1 VALTEK
7 IRVLFEVDDKGSFG
21 KLKKDIN
28 DADGATGKL
37 KAGAKGLGDSLKAN
51 AAAGAVAAG
60 TALVA
65 FGAKAASAFQDA
77 AIGAGKF
84 ADATGLAVE
93 DASRWIEVAGDIGIE
108 AGTIQ
113 GAFQKLNKSI
123 ADGKPALS
131 EYGVE
136 IVKTKDGVVD
146 ANATFVNAATTIG
159 AIEDPTKRAKAAQEL
174 FGKSYGEVAE
184 LLEMSAGD
192 VQTALAGVSDA
203 KVIDE
208 EELAK
213 ARDMRARLDDLK
225 DTFEDVTLGVGEFV
239 VSMGPAITKIGDISK
254 GIIGVTTAVADFL
267 FAARGSSP
275 AAERWWDAIGGDK
288 AMSRAEAFSGFME
301 AVNDRYDNKSLM
313 GNAAEGVELFFG
325 GIATEARQ
333 AELRFEDFK
342 SVFDDL
348 AAKSPET
355 AEQLLADMGKLRG
368 GTDETSVKFQEWA
381 AFMGL
386 TDERILQLATSIP
399 AVAEGIDEAGK
410 AAYDASSDFADL
422 DKQAYL
428 AEDALDDV
436 KDAAAELGTAY
447 DKLKGKFDNKQAW
460 QNAQDAV
467 GDLMTTMA
475 DSESTWR
482 DLETA
487 ADDAALAYADFI
499 MQADHIPDETKSIL
513 ITELDQ
519 GNLDMVRA
527 FVDTMQ
533 KGFIVPLIPEIRDS
547 KGTVNALGSYGRY
560 VPGGTNVRGATGGI
574 VTRPTMALIGEDGP
588 EAVVP
593 LNRTPGSSPLPSG
606 LGGGNTYNFYGV
618 DERFAEQLVGI
629 IERHERGKR

>member
-1 VALTEK
+1 MATFSDK
-7 IRVLFEVDDKGSFG
+7 IRLLFEVDDKGSFG
-21 KLKKDIN
+21 KIKRDIA

-37 KAGAKGLGDSLKAN
+37 KAGFSGLGDTLKAN
-51 AAAGAVAAG
+51 TAAAAVAAG

-65 FGAKAASAFQDA
+65 FGVKAVGAFQDA
-77 AIGAGKF
+77 ALGAGKF

-93 DASRWIEVAGDIGIE
+93 DASRWIEVAGDLGIE

-146 ANATFVNAATTIG
+146 ANATFINAATTIG

-184 LLEMSAGD
+184 LLEMSAND
-192 VQTALAGVSDA
+192 VKVALEGVSDA
-203 KVIDE
+203 KIISE
-208 EELAK
+208 EELQ
-213 ARDMRARLDDLK
+213 RARKYRARMDELNDKLQDLSITVGGRLADDFVYAAENAQILADAVGK
-225 DTFEDVTLGVGEFV
+225 IPGGGPLGEFLFGPSGEDRENVRNWLLDVTGIVEAYGGAVGDTWEK
-239 VSMGPAITKIGDISK
+239 S
-254 GIIGVTTAVADFL
+254 
-267 FAARGSSP
+267 
-275 AAERWWDAIGGDK
+275 DK
-288 AMSRAEAFSGFME
+288 AAKGTTDFYR
-301 AVNDRYDNKSLM
+301 
-313 GNAAEGVELFFG
+313 EL
-325 GIATEARQ
+325 Q
-333 AELRFEDFK
+333 
-342 SVFDDL
+342 
-348 AAKSPET
+348 
-355 AEQLLADMGKLRG
+355 KLN
-368 GTDETSVKFQEWA
+368 EE
-381 AFMGL
+381 
-386 TDERILQLATSIP
+386 
-399 AVAEGIDEAGK
+399 
-410 AAYDASSDFADL
+410 ADL
-422 DKQAYL
+422 TEGKF
-428 AEDALDDV
+428 DDV

-467 GDLMTTMA
+467 GDLMTVMA

-499 MQADHIPDETKSIL
+499 MQSEDIPDETKSIL

-574 VTRPTMALIGEDGP
+574 VTRPTMALIGEAGP

-593 LNRTPGSSPLPSG
+593 LNRTPGSSPLPG
-606 LGGGNTYNFYGV
+606 GMGGGGNTININTAADPNSVIAAIKQY
-618 DERFAEQLVGI
+618 ERLN
-629 IERHERGKR
+629 GKGWRS

>member
-1 VALTEK
+1 MALTEK

-28 DADGATGKL
+28 DAEGATGKL
-37 KAGAKGLGDSLKAN
+37 KAGTKGLGDMLKQN
-51 AAAGAVAAG
+51 AAPAAIAAGA
-60 TALVA
+60 ALVA
-65 FGAKAASAFQDA
+65 FGVKAVNAFQDA
-77 AIGAGKF
+77 ALGAGKF

-136 IVKTKDGVVD
+136 IVKTKDGIVD
-146 ANATFVNAATTIG
+146 ANATFINAATTIG

-184 LLEMSAGD
+184 LLEMSAND
-192 VQTALAGVSDA
+192 VKVALEGVSDA
-203 KVIDE
+203 KIISE
-208 EELAK
+208 EELQ
-213 ARDMRARLDDLK
+213 RARKYRARMDELNDKLQDLSITVGGRLADDFVYAAENAQILADAVGK
-225 DTFEDVTLGVGEFV
+225 IPGGGPLGEFLFGPSGEDRENVRNWLLDVTGIVEAYGGAVGDTWEK
-239 VSMGPAITKIGDISK
+239 S
-254 GIIGVTTAVADFL
+254 
-267 FAARGSSP
+267 
-275 AAERWWDAIGGDK
+275 DK
-288 AMSRAEAFSGFME
+288 AAKGTTDFYR
-301 AVNDRYDNKSLM
+301 
-313 GNAAEGVELFFG
+313 EL
-325 GIATEARQ
+325 Q
-333 AELRFEDFK
+333 
-342 SVFDDL
+342 
-348 AAKSPET
+348 
-355 AEQLLADMGKLRG
+355 KLN
-368 GTDETSVKFQEWA
+368 EE
-381 AFMGL
+381 
-386 TDERILQLATSIP
+386 
-399 AVAEGIDEAGK
+399 
-410 AAYDASSDFADL
+410 ADL
-422 DKQAYL
+422 TEGKF
-428 AEDALDDV
+428 DDV

-467 GDLMTTMA
+467 GDLMTVMA

-499 MQADHIPDETKSIL
+499 MQSEDIPDETKSIL

-574 VTRPTMALIGEDGP
+574 VTRPTMALIGEAGP

-593 LNRTPGSSPLPSG
+593 LNRTPGSSPLPG
-606 LGGGNTYNFYGV
+606 GMGGGGNTININTAADPNSVIAAIKQY
-618 DERFAEQLVGI
+618 ERLN
-629 IERHERGKR
+629 GKGWRS

>member
-28 DADGATGKL
+28 DAEGATGKL
-37 KAGAKGLGDSLKAN
+37 KAGTKGLGDMLKQN
-51 AAAGAVAAG
+51 AAPAAIAAGA
-60 TALVA
+60 ALVA
-65 FGAKAASAFQDA
+65 FGVKAVNAFQDA
-77 AIGAGKF
+77 ALGAGKF

-136 IVKTKDGVVD
+136 IVKTKDGIVD
-146 ANATFVNAATTIG
+146 ANATFINAATTIG

-184 LLEMSAGD
+184 LLEMSAND
-192 VQTALAGVSDA
+192 VKVALEGVSDA
-203 KVIDE
+203 KIISE
-208 EELAK
+208 EELQ
-213 ARDMRARLDDLK
+213 RARKYRARMDELNDKLQDLSITVGGRLADDFVYAAENAQILADAVGK
-225 DTFEDVTLGVGEFV
+225 IPGGGPLGEFLFGPSGEDRENVRNWLLDVTGIVEAYGGAVGDTWEK
-239 VSMGPAITKIGDISK
+239 S
-254 GIIGVTTAVADFL
+254 
-267 FAARGSSP
+267 
-275 AAERWWDAIGGDK
+275 DK
-288 AMSRAEAFSGFME
+288 AAKGTTDFYR
-301 AVNDRYDNKSLM
+301 
-313 GNAAEGVELFFG
+313 EL
-325 GIATEARQ
+325 Q
-333 AELRFEDFK
+333 
-342 SVFDDL
+342 
-348 AAKSPET
+348 
-355 AEQLLADMGKLRG
+355 KLN
-368 GTDETSVKFQEWA
+368 EE
-381 AFMGL
+381 
-386 TDERILQLATSIP
+386 
-399 AVAEGIDEAGK
+399 
-410 AAYDASSDFADL
+410 ADL
-422 DKQAYL
+422 TEGKF
-428 AEDALDDV
+428 DDV

-467 GDLMTTMA
+467 GDLMTVMA

-499 MQADHIPDETKSIL
+499 MQSEDIPDETKSIL

-574 VTRPTMALIGEDGP
+574 VTRPTMALIGEAGP

-593 LNRTPGSSPLPSG
+593 LNRTPGSSPLPG
-606 LGGGNTYNFYGV
+606 GMGGGGNTININTAADPNSVIAAIKQY
-618 DERFAEQLVGI
+618 ERLN
-629 IERHERGKR
+629 GKGWRS

>member
-1 VALTEK
+1 MALTEK

-28 DADGATGKL
+28 DAEGATGKL
-37 KAGAKGLGDSLKAN
+37 KAGTKGIGDMLKQN
-51 AAAGAVAAG
+51 AAPAAIAAGA
-60 TALVA
+60 ALVA
-65 FGAKAASAFQDA
+65 FGVKAVNAFQDA
-77 AIGAGKF
+77 ALGAGKF

-136 IVKTKDGVVD
+136 IVKTKDGIVD
-146 ANATFVNAATTIG
+146 ANATFINAATTIG

-184 LLEMSAGD
+184 LLEMSAND
-192 VQTALAGVSDA
+192 VKVALEGVSDA
-203 KVIDE
+203 KIISE
-208 EELAK
+208 EELQ
-213 ARDMRARLDDLK
+213 RARKYRARMDELNDKLQDLSITVGGRLADDFVYAAENAQILADAVGK
-225 DTFEDVTLGVGEFV
+225 IPGGGPLGEFLFGPSGEDRENVRNWLLDVTGIVEAYGGAVGDTWEK
-239 VSMGPAITKIGDISK
+239 S
-254 GIIGVTTAVADFL
+254 
-267 FAARGSSP
+267 
-275 AAERWWDAIGGDK
+275 DK
-288 AMSRAEAFSGFME
+288 AAKGTTDFYR
-301 AVNDRYDNKSLM
+301 
-313 GNAAEGVELFFG
+313 EL
-325 GIATEARQ
+325 Q
-333 AELRFEDFK
+333 
-342 SVFDDL
+342 
-348 AAKSPET
+348 
-355 AEQLLADMGKLRG
+355 KLN
-368 GTDETSVKFQEWA
+368 EE
-381 AFMGL
+381 
-386 TDERILQLATSIP
+386 
-399 AVAEGIDEAGK
+399 
-410 AAYDASSDFADL
+410 ADL
-422 DKQAYL
+422 TEGKF
-428 AEDALDDV
+428 DDV

-467 GDLMTTMA
+467 GDLMTVMA

-499 MQADHIPDETKSIL
+499 MQSEDIPDETKSIL

-574 VTRPTMALIGEDGP
+574 VTRPTMALIGEAGP

-593 LNRTPGSSPLPSG
+593 LNRTPGSSPLPG
-606 LGGGNTYNFYGV
+606 GMGGGGNTININTAADPNSVIAAIKQY
-618 DERFAEQLVGI
+618 ERLN
-629 IERHERGKR
+629 GKGWRS

>member
-21 KLKKDIN
+21 KIKREIAA
-28 DADGATGKL
+28 ADTATGKL
-37 KAGAKGLGDSLKAN
+37 KAGTKGLGDMLKQN
-51 AAAGAVAAG
+51 AAPAALAAG

-65 FGAKAASAFQDA
+65 FGVKAVNAFQDA
-77 AIGAGKF
+77 ALGAGKF

-136 IVKTKDGVVD
+136 IVKTKDGIVD
-146 ANATFVNAATTIG
+146 ANATFINAATTIG

-184 LLEMSAGD
+184 LLEMSAND
-192 VQTALAGVSDA
+192 VKVALEGVSDA
-203 KVIDE
+203 KIISE
-208 EELAK
+208 EELQ
-213 ARDMRARLDDLK
+213 RARKYRARMDELNDKLQDLSITVGGRLADDFVYAAENAQILADAVGK
-225 DTFEDVTLGVGEFV
+225 IPGGGPLGEFLFGPSGEDRENVRNWLLDVTGIVEAYGGAVGDTWEK
-239 VSMGPAITKIGDISK
+239 S
-254 GIIGVTTAVADFL
+254 
-267 FAARGSSP
+267 
-275 AAERWWDAIGGDK
+275 DK
-288 AMSRAEAFSGFME
+288 AAKGTTDFYR
-301 AVNDRYDNKSLM
+301 
-313 GNAAEGVELFFG
+313 EL
-325 GIATEARQ
+325 Q
-333 AELRFEDFK
+333 
-342 SVFDDL
+342 
-348 AAKSPET
+348 
-355 AEQLLADMGKLRG
+355 KLN
-368 GTDETSVKFQEWA
+368 EE
-381 AFMGL
+381 
-386 TDERILQLATSIP
+386 
-399 AVAEGIDEAGK
+399 
-410 AAYDASSDFADL
+410 ADL
-422 DKQAYL
+422 TEGKF
-428 AEDALDDV
+428 DDV

-467 GDLMTTMA
+467 GDLMTVMA

-499 MQADHIPDETKSIL
+499 MQSEDIPDETKSIL

-574 VTRPTMALIGEDGP
+574 VTRPTMALIGEAGP

-593 LNRTPGSSPLPSG
+593 LNRTPGSSPLPG
-606 LGGGNTYNFYGV
+606 GMGGGGNTININTAADPNSVIAAIKQY
-618 DERFAEQLVGI
+618 ERLN
-629 IERHERGKR
+629 GKGWRS

>member
-28 DADGATGKL
+28 DAEGATGKL
-37 KAGAKGLGDSLKAN
+37 KAGTKGLGDMLKQN
-51 AAAGAVAAG
+51 AAPAAIAAGA
-60 TALVA
+60 ALVA
-65 FGAKAASAFQDA
+65 FGVKAVNAFQDA
-77 AIGAGKF
+77 ALGAGKF

-93 DASRWIEVAGDIGIE
+93 DASRWIEVAGDLGIE

-136 IVKTKDGVVD
+136 IVKTKDGIVD
-146 ANATFVNAATTIG
+146 ANATFINAATTIG

-184 LLEMSAGD
+184 LLEMSAND
-192 VQTALAGVSDA
+192 VKVALEGVSDA
-203 KVIDE
+203 KIISE
-208 EELAK
+208 EELQ
-213 ARDMRARLDDLK
+213 RARKYRARMDELNDKLQDLSITVGGRLADDFVYAAENAQILADAVGK
-225 DTFEDVTLGVGEFV
+225 IPGGGPLGEFLFGPSGEDRENVRNWLLDVTGIVEAYGGAVGDTWEK
-239 VSMGPAITKIGDISK
+239 S
-254 GIIGVTTAVADFL
+254 
-267 FAARGSSP
+267 
-275 AAERWWDAIGGDK
+275 DK
-288 AMSRAEAFSGFME
+288 AAKGTTDFYR
-301 AVNDRYDNKSLM
+301 
-313 GNAAEGVELFFG
+313 EL
-325 GIATEARQ
+325 Q
-333 AELRFEDFK
+333 
-342 SVFDDL
+342 
-348 AAKSPET
+348 
-355 AEQLLADMGKLRG
+355 KLN
-368 GTDETSVKFQEWA
+368 EE
-381 AFMGL
+381 
-386 TDERILQLATSIP
+386 
-399 AVAEGIDEAGK
+399 
-410 AAYDASSDFADL
+410 ADL
-422 DKQAYL
+422 TEGKF
-428 AEDALDDV
+428 DDV

-467 GDLMTTMA
+467 GDLMTVMA

-499 MQADHIPDETKSIL
+499 MQSEDIPDETKSIL

-574 VTRPTMALIGEDGP
+574 VTRPTMALIGEAGP

-593 LNRTPGSSPLPSG
+593 LNRTPGSSPLPG
-606 LGGGNTYNFYGV
+606 GMGGGGNTININTAADPNSVIAAIKQY
-618 DERFAEQLVGI
+618 ERLN
-629 IERHERGKR
+629 GKGWRS

>member
-1 VALTEK
+1 MALTEK

-28 DADGATGKL
+28 DAEGATGKL
-37 KAGAKGLGDSLKAN
+37 KAGTKGLGDMLKQN
-51 AAAGAVAAG
+51 AAPAAIAAGA
-60 TALVA
+60 ALVA
-65 FGAKAASAFQDA
+65 FGVKAVNAFQDA
-77 AIGAGKF
+77 ALGAGKF

-93 DASRWIEVAGDIGIE
+93 DASRWIEVAGDLGIE

-136 IVKTKDGVVD
+136 IVKTKDGIVD
-146 ANATFVNAATTIG
+146 ANATFINAATTIG

-184 LLEMSAGD
+184 LLEMSAND
-192 VQTALAGVSDA
+192 VKVALEGVSDA
-203 KVIDE
+203 KIISE
-208 EELAK
+208 EELQ
-213 ARDMRARLDDLK
+213 RARKYRARMDELNDKLQDLSITVGGRLADDFVYAAENAQILADAVGK
-225 DTFEDVTLGVGEFV
+225 IPGGGPLGEFLFGPSGEDRENVRNWLLDVTGIVEAYGGAVGDTWEK
-239 VSMGPAITKIGDISK
+239 S
-254 GIIGVTTAVADFL
+254 
-267 FAARGSSP
+267 
-275 AAERWWDAIGGDK
+275 DK
-288 AMSRAEAFSGFME
+288 AAKGTTDFYR
-301 AVNDRYDNKSLM
+301 
-313 GNAAEGVELFFG
+313 EL
-325 GIATEARQ
+325 Q
-333 AELRFEDFK
+333 
-342 SVFDDL
+342 
-348 AAKSPET
+348 
-355 AEQLLADMGKLRG
+355 KLN
-368 GTDETSVKFQEWA
+368 EE
-381 AFMGL
+381 
-386 TDERILQLATSIP
+386 
-399 AVAEGIDEAGK
+399 
-410 AAYDASSDFADL
+410 ADL
-422 DKQAYL
+422 TEGKF
-428 AEDALDDV
+428 DDV

-467 GDLMTTMA
+467 GDLMTVMA

-499 MQADHIPDETKSIL
+499 MQSEDIPDETKSIL

-574 VTRPTMALIGEDGP
+574 VTRPTMALIGEAGP

-593 LNRTPGSSPLPSG
+593 LNRTPGSSPLPG
-606 LGGGNTYNFYGV
+606 GMGGGGNTININTAADPNSVIAAIKQY
-618 DERFAEQLVGI
+618 ERLN
-629 IERHERGKR
+629 GKGWRS

>member
-28 DADGATGKL
+28 DAEGATGKL
-37 KAGAKGLGDSLKAN
+37 KAGTKGIGDMLKQN
-51 AAAGAVAAG
+51 AAPAAIAAGA
-60 TALVA
+60 ALVA
-65 FGAKAASAFQDA
+65 FGVKAVNAFQDA
-77 AIGAGKF
+77 ALGAGKF

-136 IVKTKDGVVD
+136 IVKTKDGIVD
-146 ANATFVNAATTIG
+146 ANATFINAATTIG

-184 LLEMSAGD
+184 LLEMSAND
-192 VQTALAGVSDA
+192 VKVALEGVSDA
-203 KVIDE
+203 KIISE
-208 EELAK
+208 EELQ
-213 ARDMRARLDDLK
+213 RARKYRARMDELNDKLQDLSITVGGRLADDFVYAAENAQILADAVGK
-225 DTFEDVTLGVGEFV
+225 IPGGGPLGEFLFGPSGEDRENVRNWLLDVTGIVEAYGGAVGDTWEK
-239 VSMGPAITKIGDISK
+239 S
-254 GIIGVTTAVADFL
+254 
-267 FAARGSSP
+267 
-275 AAERWWDAIGGDK
+275 DK
-288 AMSRAEAFSGFME
+288 AAKGTTDFYR
-301 AVNDRYDNKSLM
+301 
-313 GNAAEGVELFFG
+313 EL
-325 GIATEARQ
+325 Q
-333 AELRFEDFK
+333 
-342 SVFDDL
+342 
-348 AAKSPET
+348 
-355 AEQLLADMGKLRG
+355 KLN
-368 GTDETSVKFQEWA
+368 EE
-381 AFMGL
+381 
-386 TDERILQLATSIP
+386 
-399 AVAEGIDEAGK
+399 
-410 AAYDASSDFADL
+410 ADL
-422 DKQAYL
+422 TEGKF
-428 AEDALDDV
+428 DDV

-467 GDLMTTMA
+467 GDLMTVMA

-499 MQADHIPDETKSIL
+499 MQSEDIPDETKSIL

-574 VTRPTMALIGEDGP
+574 VTRPTMALIGEAGP

-593 LNRTPGSSPLPSG
+593 LNRTPGSSPLPG
-606 LGGGNTYNFYGV
+606 GMGGGGNTININTAADPNSVIAAIKQY
-618 DERFAEQLVGI
+618 ERLN
-629 IERHERGKR
+629 GKGWRS